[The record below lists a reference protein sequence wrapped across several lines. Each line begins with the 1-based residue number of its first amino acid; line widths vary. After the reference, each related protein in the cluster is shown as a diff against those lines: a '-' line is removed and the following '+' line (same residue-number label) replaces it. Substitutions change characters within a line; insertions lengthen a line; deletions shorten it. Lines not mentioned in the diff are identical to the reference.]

1 MTELLLEAGAT
12 TLRDGRE
19 VIIRHLDANDRA
31 ALSAFGHALPQSDLQ
46 YIPDDFQSPEV
57 IARLINMRSAEHW
70 RQLVATAGD
79 AIVAYG
85 AVRRL
90 PGWSGHVGEIHLV
103 VGGGWRRSGL
113 GSALAAAI
121 LGAAREQGVT
131 HVIVEMLEEQC
142 GGRAIFERLG
152 FQIEATLIGHVRDR
166 HGQRHNLLIMGR
178 QM

>member
-1 MTELLLEAGAT
+1 MTELLLETGAT
-12 TLRDGRE
+12 ALRDGRE
-19 VIIRHLDANDRA
+19 VTIRQIDAGDRA

-46 YIPDDFQSPEV
+46 YIPDDFQSTEV

-90 PGWSGHVGEIHLV
+90 PGWSSHVGEIHLV
-103 VGGGWRRSGL
+103 VGAGWRRSGL

-121 LGAAREQGVT
+121 LDAAREQGAT
-131 HVIVEMLEEQC
+131 QMIVQMLEEQC

-152 FQIEATLIGHVRDR
+152 FQIEGTLLDHVRDR
-166 HGQRHNLLIMGR
+166 YGRSHNLLILGR